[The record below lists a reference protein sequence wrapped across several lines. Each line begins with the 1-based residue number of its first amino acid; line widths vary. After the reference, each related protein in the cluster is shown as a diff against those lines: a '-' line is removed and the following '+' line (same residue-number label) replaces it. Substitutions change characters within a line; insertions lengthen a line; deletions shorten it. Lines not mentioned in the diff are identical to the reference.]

1 MPGIACSLCPLLLS
15 QSSQVP
21 QQEPK
26 GFVPQGWRGTSL
38 SARAASALLFACKHL
53 VTRKCGV
60 SSAPA
65 PLNFHHP
72 MQWIFLFCCPSCS
85 RFSQGGSIHPSCNLC
100 FQQSS
105 LVAYL
110 TLAALL
116 GVFISWRIQTNIKN
130 TVVAAAAIVT
140 DNGINRDGG
149 GVLMQEHALGS
160 NAACAPAT
168 QGWSLN
174 FSEIWCLW
182 AKAC

>member
-1 MPGIACSLCPLLLS
+1 MHKRLTSAGLSMPGFACSLSPLLFS
-15 QSSQVP
+15 PISQVP
-21 QQEPK
+21 QQEPR
-26 GFVPQGWRGTSL
+26 GFVPQGWHGTSL
-38 SARAASALLFACKHL
+38 SARAASALLFAYKHL

-85 RFSQGGSIHPSCNLC
+85 RFSHGGSIRPSCNLC

-116 GVFISWRIQTNIKN
+116 GFFISWCFQTNIKKPC
-130 TVVAAAAIVT
+130 
-140 DNGINRDGG
+140 
-149 GVLMQEHALGS
+149 GS
-160 NAACAPAT
+160 SCSKSNW
-168 QGWSLN
+168 QQH
-174 FSEIWCLW
+174 
-182 AKAC
+182 